1 MFGTRNGDYY
11 ISKQNFD
18 YAITR
23 EDTGDAD
30 FVLMTKYLD
39 PPIPE
44 ASAESVLLMQE
55 TDTAEHGDYIL
66 IEEKKTGY
74 RRLYQYLEEDDEI
87 ILGTYSG
94 GLLSME
100 EFRLSPADFKKR
112 FSILGKVIEV
122 RTIIDSTQLK
132 LKYRRRK
139 EFEK

>member
-1 MFGTRNGDYY
+1 MFGTQNGEYY
-11 ISKQNFD
+11 IQKQNFD
-18 YAITR
+18 YAIAR
-23 EDTGDAD
+23 EDIGDAD

-55 TDTAEHGDYIL
+55 TDTADSNDYVL

-74 RRLYQYLEEDDEI
+74 RRLYQYQEDGDEI
-87 ILGTYSG
+87 VLGTYTG

-112 FSILGKVIEV
+112 FSIMGKVIEV
-122 RTIIDSTQLK
+122 RTVIDRAQLK

-139 EFEK
+139 DFEK